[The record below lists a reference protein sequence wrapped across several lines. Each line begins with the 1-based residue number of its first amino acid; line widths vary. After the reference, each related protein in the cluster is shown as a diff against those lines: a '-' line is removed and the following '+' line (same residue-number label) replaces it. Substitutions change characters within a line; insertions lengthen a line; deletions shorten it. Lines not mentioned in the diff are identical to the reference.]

1 MHATL
6 ISLDLFDPQELNV
19 LLDNVLEEPTP
30 IPNSPLPLNQ
40 EVGNKRITGTF
51 PIKQPATKKRKKSSV
66 DIKKL
71 LKLLT
76 KEQLQEVISKAIVD
90 FPVLEETIRTRI
102 PPYEISTTIQEAQK
116 LKASI
121 FKSFPHT
128 RYGSS
133 YDHYCYTHVRP
144 AQNTF
149 ISFVSKPLKLLS
161 DAKQWRPLLDYIL
174 VAIEETAELPNW
186 DSPAD
191 RQPKENL
198 FKKFAAHLQK
208 VLTQNDMT
216 LQRHDCERI
225 SAVCTL
231 HNTIENGLPFTECLK
246 TIPLPGGGQQVIVH
260 N

>member
-1 MHATL
+1 MTPPILTPHEIGSKRATV
-6 ISLDLFDPQELNV
+6 N
-19 LLDNVLEEPTP
+19 
-30 IPNSPLPLNQ
+30 
-40 EVGNKRITGTF
+40 F
-51 PIKQPATKKRKKSSV
+51 PIKQPSTKKRKKSTV

-76 KEQLQEVISKAIVD
+76 KEQLQEVIAKAIVD
-90 FPVLEETIRTRI
+90 SPVLEETIRTRI

-116 LKASI
+116 LKANI

-144 AQNTF
+144 AQNSF

-161 DAKQWRPLLDYIL
+161 DAKQWRPLLDYLFI
-174 VAIEETAELPNW
+174 AIEETAELPNW

-198 FKKFAAHLQK
+198 FKKYATHLQK
-208 VLTQNDMT
+208 VLEQCDMA
-216 LQRHDCERI
+216 LQRHDLDRI
-225 SAVCTL
+225 TAVCSL

-246 TIPLPGGGQQVIVH
+246 IVPHAGGGIQGLEQ
-260 N
+260 